1 MCSIITEILRFAIAN
16 QEPVLFHKTIRENIL
31 LGFDLATNEQV
42 HQAAKMANAHDFIM
56 TLFETILII
65 AHRLS
70 TVRRADKIIGMQQG
84 EIVEEGDHEPL
95 IKAQRT
101 KLLLIQS
108 CLLGTLLFDQKERS
122 TGALCTRLATEASAV
137 QGASGV
143 RFAAF
148 IALGAFF
155 VDRGAIPFENMFLVV
170 NAVDEPKTG
179 DEIMGRNGQIDFDH
193 VYFNYSNRPEST
205 TFLIGQK
212 IAFAGTSGCGK
223 STTIQLLERFYD
235 VNAGRLV
242 SLFFLRIDFPYVELQ
257 KCLYRHILFHFL
269 VDIVSQQP
277 VLFDMSIRENIAYS
291 DNSRKDISLNE
302 IIQVTKDA
310 NIHDFFIELLPHG
323 YETICGAHGTQL
335 SGGQKQR
342 IAIARALIRNRKILL
357 LDEATSVLD
366 SENEKIVQDALNRT
380 AITIAHHLST
390 IQKVAVV
397 CVLHNGIIVES
408 GNHEELLALGGR
420 YYRLV
425 TK

>member
-56 TLFETILII
+56 TLFE
-65 AHRLS
+65 H
-70 TVRRADKIIGMQQG
+70 
-84 EIVEEGDHEPL
+84 
-95 IKAQRT
+95 
-101 KLLLIQS
+101 
-108 CLLGTLLFDQKERS
+108 CFFDQKERS

-143 RFAAF
+143 RF
-148 IALGAFF
+148 
-155 VDRGAIPFENMFLVV
+155 
-170 NAVDEPKTG
+170 
-179 DEIMGRNGQIDFDH
+179 
-193 VYFNYSNRPEST
+193 
-205 TFLIGQK
+205 
-212 IAFAGTSGCGK
+212 GTSGCGK

-235 VNAGRLV
+235 VNAGRL
-242 SLFFLRIDFPYVELQ
+242 
-257 KCLYRHILFHFL
+257 
-269 VDIVSQQP
+269 QP

-291 DNSRKDISLNE
+291 DYSRKDISLNE

>member
-1 MCSIITEILRFAIAN
+1 MI
-16 QEPVLFHKTIRENIL
+16 H
-31 LGFDLATNEQV
+31 LGFIRGWKLSLVIISFGSVIFITIAILFKVVIKLTIIELKAYGKAGIVAEEVISSIRTVLAYNGQEKEIHRYEQYLDEATKCAIRKGATNGI
-42 HQAAKMANAHDFIM
+42 ATSITYFL
-56 TLFETILII
+56 LFCVYVL
-65 AHRLS
+65 A
-70 TVRRADKIIGMQQG
+70 M
-84 EIVEEGDHEPL
+84 
-95 IKAQRT
+95 
-101 KLLLIQS
+101 
-108 CLLGTLLFDQKERS
+108 TLLFDQKERS

-143 RFAAF
+143 RF
-148 IALGAFF
+148 
-155 VDRGAIPFENMFLVV
+155 
-170 NAVDEPKTG
+170 
-179 DEIMGRNGQIDFDH
+179 
-193 VYFNYSNRPEST
+193 
-205 TFLIGQK
+205 
-212 IAFAGTSGCGK
+212 
-223 STTIQLLERFYD
+223 
-235 VNAGRLV
+235 
-242 SLFFLRIDFPYVELQ
+242 
-257 KCLYRHILFHFL
+257 

>member
-56 TLFETILII
+56 TLFEVIYL
-65 AHRLS
+65 HDRVRLLPNDFDQKHFELFF
-70 TVRRADKIIGMQQG
+70 VK
-84 EIVEEGDHEPL
+84 
-95 IKAQRT
+95 
-101 KLLLIQS
+101 
-108 CLLGTLLFDQKERS
+108 TLLFDQKERS

-143 RFAAF
+143 RF
-148 IALGAFF
+148 
-155 VDRGAIPFENMFLVV
+155 
-170 NAVDEPKTG
+170 
-179 DEIMGRNGQIDFDH
+179 
-193 VYFNYSNRPEST
+193 
-205 TFLIGQK
+205 
-212 IAFAGTSGCGK
+212 
-223 STTIQLLERFYD
+223 
-235 VNAGRLV
+235 
-242 SLFFLRIDFPYVELQ
+242 
-257 KCLYRHILFHFL
+257 

>member
-56 TLFETILII
+56 TLFE
-65 AHRLS
+65 H
-70 TVRRADKIIGMQQG
+70 
-84 EIVEEGDHEPL
+84 
-95 IKAQRT
+95 
-101 KLLLIQS
+101 
-108 CLLGTLLFDQKERS
+108 CFFDQKERS

-143 RFAAF
+143 RF
-148 IALGAFF
+148 
-155 VDRGAIPFENMFLVV
+155 
-170 NAVDEPKTG
+170 
-179 DEIMGRNGQIDFDH
+179 
-193 VYFNYSNRPEST
+193 
-205 TFLIGQK
+205 
-212 IAFAGTSGCGK
+212 
-223 STTIQLLERFYD
+223 
-235 VNAGRLV
+235 
-242 SLFFLRIDFPYVELQ
+242 
-257 KCLYRHILFHFL
+257 

>member
-16 QEPVLFHKTIRENIL
+16 QELVLFHKTIRENIL

-101 KLLLIQS
+101 KH
-108 CLLGTLLFDQKERS
+108 CFFDQKERS

-143 RFAAF
+143 RF
-148 IALGAFF
+148 
-155 VDRGAIPFENMFLVV
+155 
-170 NAVDEPKTG
+170 
-179 DEIMGRNGQIDFDH
+179 
-193 VYFNYSNRPEST
+193 
-205 TFLIGQK
+205 
-212 IAFAGTSGCGK
+212 GTSGCGK

-242 SLFFLRIDFPYVELQ
+242 SHFFLRIDFPYVELQ

-310 NIHDFFIELLPHG
+310 NIHDFFIELHPHG

>member
-143 RFAAF
+143 RF
-148 IALGAFF
+148 
-155 VDRGAIPFENMFLVV
+155 
-170 NAVDEPKTG
+170 
-179 DEIMGRNGQIDFDH
+179 
-193 VYFNYSNRPEST
+193 
-205 TFLIGQK
+205 
-212 IAFAGTSGCGK
+212 
-223 STTIQLLERFYD
+223 
-235 VNAGRLV
+235 
-242 SLFFLRIDFPYVELQ
+242 
-257 KCLYRHILFHFL
+257 

>member
-56 TLFETILII
+56 TLFE
-65 AHRLS
+65 
-70 TVRRADKIIGMQQG
+70 
-84 EIVEEGDHEPL
+84 
-95 IKAQRT
+95 
-101 KLLLIQS
+101 
-108 CLLGTLLFDQKERS
+108 
-122 TGALCTRLATEASAV
+122 
-137 QGASGV
+137 
-143 RFAAF
+143 
-148 IALGAFF
+148 
-155 VDRGAIPFENMFLVV
+155 VV

-179 DEIMGRNGQIDFDH
+179 DEI
-193 VYFNYSNRPEST
+193 

>member
-1 MCSIITEILRFAIAN
+1 MTDDINKIQDGIGNKLGSVIERCYGILS
-16 QEPVLFHKTIRENIL
+16 
-31 LGFDLATNEQV
+31 LG
-42 HQAAKMANAHDFIM
+42 QA
-56 TLFETILII
+56 
-65 AHRLS
+65 S
-70 TVRRADKIIGMQQG
+70 
-84 EIVEEGDHEPL
+84 PL
-95 IKAQRT
+95 IQAFYEARVAAYVIWQ
-101 KLLLIQS
+101 IIDE
-108 CLLGTLLFDQKERS
+108 TLLFDQKERS

-143 RFAAF
+143 RF
-148 IALGAFF
+148 
-155 VDRGAIPFENMFLVV
+155 
-170 NAVDEPKTG
+170 
-179 DEIMGRNGQIDFDH
+179 
-193 VYFNYSNRPEST
+193 
-205 TFLIGQK
+205 
-212 IAFAGTSGCGK
+212 
-223 STTIQLLERFYD
+223 
-235 VNAGRLV
+235 
-242 SLFFLRIDFPYVELQ
+242 
-257 KCLYRHILFHFL
+257 

>member
-56 TLFETILII
+56 TLFE
-65 AHRLS
+65 H
-70 TVRRADKIIGMQQG
+70 
-84 EIVEEGDHEPL
+84 
-95 IKAQRT
+95 
-101 KLLLIQS
+101 
-108 CLLGTLLFDQKERS
+108 CFFDQKERS

-143 RFAAF
+143 RF
-148 IALGAFF
+148 
-155 VDRGAIPFENMFLVV
+155 
-170 NAVDEPKTG
+170 
-179 DEIMGRNGQIDFDH
+179 
-193 VYFNYSNRPEST
+193 
-205 TFLIGQK
+205 
-212 IAFAGTSGCGK
+212 GTSGCGK

-235 VNAGRLV
+235 VNAGRL
-242 SLFFLRIDFPYVELQ
+242 ELQ